1 MRYETFSEAET
12 KAVGKAFC
20 GELKPGDAI
29 RLVGE
34 PGVGKSVFVR
44 GIAEELE
51 VKEYVTSPTFTLVNE
66 YLSGK
71 IPLYHFDAY
80 RLSGDDAA
88 DIGLDEY
95 FYIDGI
101 CAVEWPENMDSV
113 IPRGAYTVT
122 IERDLSRG
130 DDYRSITIE
139 KGLEYDFRD

>member
-1 MRYETFSEAET
+1 MRYETYSEAET

-20 GELKPGDAI
+20 RELKPGDAI
-29 RLVGE
+29 RLLGE

-44 GIAEELE
+44 GIAEELS
-51 VKEYVTSPTFTLVNE
+51 VSEYVTSPTFTLVNE

-88 DIGLDEY
+88 EIGLDEY
-95 FYIDGI
+95 FYMGGI

-113 IPRGAYTVT
+113 IPCGAYTVT
-122 IERDLSRG
+122 IERDLNRG

-139 KGLEYDFRD
+139 KG